1 MHSLGTWDRFP
12 PGIEGSQEY
21 RLVNKESPAEKV
33 QSSMLIFRRGGLA
46 KLHYKK
52 RALQEVSYRP
62 MCLNVRFFFAA
73 PKLFEEHRKEY
84 KNKMG
89 WACGAYG

>member
-1 MHSLGTWDRFP
+1 VHSLGTCDRFP

-33 QSSMLIFRRGGLA
+33 QSSILIFRRGGLA

-52 RALQEVSYRP
+52 RALQEYHIGPCV
-62 MCLNVRFFFAA
+62 
-73 PKLFEEHRKEY
+73 
-84 KNKMG
+84 
-89 WACGAYG
+89 